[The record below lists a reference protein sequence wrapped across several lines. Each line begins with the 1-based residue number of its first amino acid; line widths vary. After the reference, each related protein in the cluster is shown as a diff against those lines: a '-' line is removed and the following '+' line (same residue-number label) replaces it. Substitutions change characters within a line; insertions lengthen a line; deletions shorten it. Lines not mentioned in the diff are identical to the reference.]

1 MSPTLRRVVSVGSIT
16 ESDTT
21 LSDISSISDISDQD
35 LEYRFER
42 APSAAN
48 SPPPPPASR
57 QPPVEEDEFE
67 RNPWNAVATVGLR
80 VYYKV
85 LEEDKDQEVVQ
96 LRVVRPNPYGKGD
109 EDQGGEK
116 GETQKAD
123 ADEKAS
129 RSDQE
134 EEATGEEGKMEKG
147 LDVDDSSKDATL
159 VGDGERRKK
168 SIVPANDKTA

>member
-1 MSPTLRRVVSVGSIT
+1 MTDTETSS
-16 ESDTT
+16 ESD
-21 LSDISSISDISDQD
+21 IPSISDISDQE
-35 LEYRFER
+35 LEYLFQRTS
-42 APSAAN
+42 SAADI
-48 SPPPPPASR
+48 PPPAPAPR
-57 QPPVEEDEFE
+57 QPDEDEDEFE

-85 LEEDKDQEVVQ
+85 LAEDQDQEVVQ

-109 EDQGGEK
+109 EDPSGEK
-116 GETQKAD
+116 GKAKEAS
-123 ADEKAS
+123 ADENAS
-129 RSDQE
+129 GSEQGE
-134 EEATGEEGKMEKG
+134 EDTGEKGKMEKG

>member
-1 MSPTLRRVVSVGSIT
+1 MGTVSDSET
-16 ESDTT
+16 SSE
-21 LSDISSISDISDQD
+21 SDISSISDISDQE
-35 LEYRFER
+35 LEYLFER
-42 APSAAN
+42 TPSAASTP
-48 SPPPPPASR
+48 SPPPAPR
-57 QPPVEEDEFE
+57 QPAEEEDEFE

-85 LEEDKDQEVVQ
+85 LEDDKDQEIVQ
-96 LRVVRPNPYGKGD
+96 LRVVRPNPYGKSD

-116 GETQKAD
+116 GEAKEAN

-134 EEATGEEGKMEKG
+134 EEDTGEEGKMEKG